1 MELNPKNNIKD
12 PKVRAYFEDITE
24 GKEPSVR
31 LSADELEKG
40 INQFDEGMKK
50 ALAEGDEMIIRAKM
64 GEMAKALSLSY
75 IAQKYFGKSRAWLMQ
90 KVNGNTVNGKTAAFT
105 ESERQKQEN
114 LCYSDDNLNIFLG
127 EPVVMT
133 DDFHSLRLKLILELA
148 AAGFFLCPLRHNS
161 TSSPYS
167 VAISFPCRNNSDKNQ
182 ANFLESAQNLRTF
195 ASVI

>member
-1 MELNPKNNIKD
+1 MENPKNNIKD

-50 ALAEGDEMIIRAKM
+50 VLAEGDEMIIRAKM

-90 KVNGNTVNGKTAAFT
+90 KVSRAWLMQKVNGNTVNGKTAAFT
-105 ESERQKQEN
+105 ESERQQFREALQDLSKRI
-114 LCYSDDNLNIFLG
+114 SAIA
-127 EPVVMT
+127 MT
-133 DDFHSLRLKLILELA
+133 I
-148 AAGFFLCPLRHNS
+148 
-161 TSSPYS
+161 
-167 VAISFPCRNNSDKNQ
+167 
-182 ANFLESAQNLRTF
+182 
-195 ASVI
+195 

>member
-50 ALAEGDEMIIRAKM
+50 VLAEGDEMIIRAKM

-90 KVNGNTVNGKTAAFT
+90 KVNGNTVNGKTVAFT
-105 ESERQKQEN
+105 ESERQQFREALQDLSKRI
-114 LCYSDDNLNIFLG
+114 SAIA
-127 EPVVMT
+127 MT
-133 DDFHSLRLKLILELA
+133 I
-148 AAGFFLCPLRHNS
+148 
-161 TSSPYS
+161 
-167 VAISFPCRNNSDKNQ
+167 
-182 ANFLESAQNLRTF
+182 
-195 ASVI
+195 